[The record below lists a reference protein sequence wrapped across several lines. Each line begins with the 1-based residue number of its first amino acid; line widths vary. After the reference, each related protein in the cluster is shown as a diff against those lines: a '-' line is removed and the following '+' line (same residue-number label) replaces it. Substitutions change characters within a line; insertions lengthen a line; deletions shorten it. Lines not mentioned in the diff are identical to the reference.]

1 MRRDLGKRVKYF
13 FGAKII
19 PVYFNFPPPQ
29 KSWGLKT
36 DVPVQ
41 KNMLEPSHLL
51 SLYQQQE
58 SNRPLLTCWTNK
70 N

>member
-1 MRRDLGKRVKYF
+1 MRRDLGKRIKYF
-13 FGAKII
+13 FGVKII

-41 KNMLEPSHLL
+41 KNMLEP
-51 SLYQQQE
+51 
-58 SNRPLLTCWTNK
+58 
-70 N
+70 